1 MPYQTATLNAL
12 TETIRAE
19 IAKQGAISFARFM
32 ELALY
37 CPQLGYYEQKKDTV
51 GRQGD
56 FYTSVSVGAL
66 FGEILAFQFAEWL
79 ETEVRSQPP
88 TLEGFG
94 EPRRSEVRIVE
105 AGAHDGKL
113 AADILRWLRVQR
125 PELFARLAYI
135 IIEPS
140 ARRRAWQE
148 ETLRE
153 FAANV
158 RWHDKLPALDSFT
171 IIFSNELLDAFP
183 VHRLGWNAAAKKWFE
198 WSVQTD
204 GDNFSWTR
212 LAGEAPSAI
221 HYPPS
226 SLAEILPADYTIEI
240 CPSAE
245 AWWAHAAKSL
255 IAGKLVT
262 IDYGLTTDEFF
273 APARVNGTL
282 RAYHRHQA
290 SADLLANI
298 GEQDLTAHVN
308 FSALQSAGE
317 TVGLKTEGLFT
328 QAQFLTTIAG
338 RIWKN
343 PATFGAWTPGHTRQF
358 QTLTHPEHLGR
369 AFRVLVQSR

>member
-51 GRQGD
+51 GRRGD

-66 FGEILAFQFAEWL
+66 FGEMLAFQFAEWL
-79 ETEVRSQPP
+79 ESAGLGR
-88 TLEGFG
+88 GAG
-94 EPRRSEVRIVE
+94 VRIIE

-113 AADILRWLRVQR
+113 AADILRWLRAQR
-125 PELFARLAYI
+125 SELFARLEYV

-140 ARRRAWQE
+140 PRRRAWQE

-158 RWHDKLPALDSFT
+158 RWQDELPISDSFT

-198 WSVQTD
+198 WGVKTD
-204 GDNFSWTR
+204 GDKFAWTR
-212 LAGEAPSAI
+212 LAGEVPSAI
-221 HYPPS
+221 RQFPS
-226 SLAEILPADYTIEI
+226 SLAEILPADYTIEV
-240 CPSAE
+240 CPAAE
-245 AWWAHAAKSL
+245 AWWTHAAKSL
-255 IAGKLVT
+255 TAGKLVT
-262 IDYGLTTDEFF
+262 IDYGLTTDELF
-273 APARVNGTL
+273 APTRLNGTL
-282 RAYHRHQA
+282 RAYYRHQV
-290 SADLLANI
+290 SADLLANV

-308 FSALQSAGE
+308 FSALQNAGE
-317 TVGLKTEGLFT
+317 TAGLKTDSLFT
-328 QAQFLTTIAG
+328 QAQFLTAFAG
-338 RIWKN
+338 SIWKN

-358 QTLTHPEHLGR
+358 QSLTHPEHLGR